1 MERPRQVPPLSTRER
16 QLIEY
21 AAQGFTDT
29 AIALKLGISEATVGT
44 YWGRVRTKMGPYNRT
59 ELVSIYLR
67 SQQEAAL
74 SELRDENAKL
84 IADLQGVATAATEEG
99 SLYLGIIENA
109 PDAILLVSEDG
120 TVKGANIAARELFGY
135 ESSEIVGSSLL
146 QLIPER
152 FRDRHREHREEYVRD
167 PRRRAMGEHLETPA
181 LRKDGTEFL
190 VRATLSAMPTPNGL
204 LVTCVLREVHPG
216 ER

>member
-1 MERPRQVPPLSTRER
+1 MERPRQIPSLSTRER
-16 QLIEY
+16 QLVEF

-29 AIALKLGISEATVGT
+29 AIALKLEISEATVGT

-59 ELVSIYLR
+59 ELVSMYLR

-74 SELRDENAKL
+74 SELREENAKL
-84 IADLQGVATAATEEG
+84 IADLQDVATAASEEG

-109 PDAILLVSEDG
+109 PDAILLVAEDG
-120 TVKGANIAARELFGY
+120 TIRGANLAARELFGY
-135 ESSEIVGSSLL
+135 ETAEIVGASLL
-146 QLIPER
+146 MLMPER
-152 FRDRHREHREEYVRD
+152 FRERHREHREEYVRD

-181 LRKDGTEFL
+181 LRKDGTEFF
-190 VRATLSAMPTPNGL
+190 VRATLSAMPTPSGL
-204 LVTCVLREVHPG
+204 LVTCVLREVPRS